1 MNRYFLSLPSTGK
14 NLTFQHHSIVANA
27 IKMGKEE
34 EGNPH
39 ITVETVS
46 RLDRYE
52 EDGSAPMKYSSSRV
66 R

>member
-1 MNRYFLSLPSTGK
+1 
-14 NLTFQHHSIVANA
+14 
-27 IKMGKEE
+27 MGKEE

-52 EDGSAPMKYSSSRV
+52 EYGSAPMKYSSSRV
-66 R
+66 RWRDKRVLDK